1 MALIRTDSPLVTVQ
15 DRETW
20 IRQDIAERRQVSQN
34 LIVAILGL
42 ATLYI
47 VIAVINAV
55 VIAGADR
62 REELAT
68 ARLTG
73 LSRSDVIRASVWE
86 SLALAAV
93 GVALGGAAAATTL
106 VGVTSGVSDVVGTNV
121 VTIPWLLI
129 GATGLGTTLI
139 VTVSSAATAAA
150 ATSRS
155 AISVAGAKQ

>member
-20 IRQDIAERRQVSQN
+20 IRQDIAERRQVSRN

-73 LSRSDVIRASVWE
+73 LSRSDVIRASVW
-86 SLALAAV
+86 SPSPSQRSAL
-93 GVALGGAAAATTL
+93 
-106 VGVTSGVSDVVGTNV
+106 
-121 VTIPWLLI
+121 P
-129 GATGLGTTLI
+129 
-139 VTVSSAATAAA
+139 SAALQPLPPSSVSPPASPMSSERTS
-150 ATSRS
+150 SRS
-155 AISVAGAKQ
+155 RGS